1 MSGTEAAAAQGGG
14 GNNASEF
21 VSRILV
27 LCPPHNYTSA
37 NTMDDVK
44 VRKLFR
50 MLEDPSHQ
58 DVARW
63 GKDGDSFVVVEGEK
77 FTRSILPKHFKH
89 SNMSSFIRQLN
100 KYDFHKVKP
109 STDGDSTSP
118 NGNIL
123 EFKHPYFRVDSKDD
137 LDNIRRKAPATRKP
151 QVAEDFTTSQ
161 HVSVISEQLTATQQ
175 QVQQLQELFADVSQ
189 TNRLLV
195 NEVLTLQKM
204 LNAQKQAQYEMLN
217 YLSPYNHNRNNGMMG
232 HQMNSNGSMPTAE
245 GDEAVPE
252 LRRAR
257 ELLSSVPADTV
268 ADRELERLH
277 DIYES
282 PADSATMV
290 TPVSMPMMHDPMNDI
305 SRYPVYPVGQT
316 VGIDPFHSDHINK
329 IPYAIP
335 NEGSSGPMDQH
346 QQHQQHTPQP
356 GSSGQMNNA
365 PGTSGSMD
373 KPASLWGP
381 KKPVVFLVE
390 DDPTCAKIGI
400 KFLKSMGC
408 DVEHANNGAEAF
420 SRVSTVGRD
429 HFDLIFMDIIM
440 PRLDGVSATMYIRQ
454 HCPTTPIIA
463 MTSNIRPDEVNGY
476 FEHGM
481 NGVLAKPFTKE
492 GMLKS
497 VKTNMQHL
505 LKNPPSQSDNGH
517 GPGFLMNVPY
527 LSTTG
532 NSIKFESPTPP
543 AGASGSNWSSG
554 HMSQNGVDQSFG
566 LMDGSNQYNI
576 SQNRGGYST
585 MDASSGRISDHD
597 SPPEKR
603 QRLNNSQRNYA

>member
-1 MSGTEAAAAQGGG
+1 MSGTEATNAPGG

-21 VSRILV
+21 
-27 LCPPHNYTSA
+27 
-37 NTMDDVK
+37 

-50 MLEDPSHQ
+50 MLEDPTHQ

-109 STDGDSTSP
+109 SADGESVSP
-118 NGNIL
+118 NGNVL

-161 HVSVISEQLTATQQ
+161 HVSAVSEQLTATQQ
-175 QVQQLQELFADVSQ
+175 QVQQLQELFADISQ

-217 YLSPYNHNRNNGMMG
+217 FLAPYNHNRTNGMMA
-232 HQMNSNGSMPTAE
+232 HQLSSNGGMSSSDDNENM
-245 GDEAVPE
+245 PE

-257 ELLSSVPADTV
+257 ELLSSVAPDTV

-329 IPYAIP
+329 IPYAMP
-335 NEGSSGPMDQH
+335 NENSSGPLD
-346 QQHQQHTPQP
+346 QHQQHTPQP
-356 GSSGQMNNA
+356 NQMNST
-365 PGTSGSMD
+365 PGPSLA
-373 KPASLWGP
+373 KPAPLWGP
-381 KKPVVFLVE
+381 KKPTVFLVE
-390 DDPTCAKIGI
+390 DDGTCAKIGI

-408 DVEHANNGAEAF
+408 DVEHAINGAEAYNRI
-420 SRVSTVGRD
+420 SSVGRD
-429 HFDLIFMDIIM
+429 YFDLIFMDIIM

-454 HCPTTPIIA
+454 HCPATPIIA

-497 VKTNMQHL
+497 VKTHLQHL

-517 GPGFLMNVPY
+517 GPAFMMNVPY
-527 LSTTG
+527 LNTSG
-532 NSIKFESPTPP
+532 NPIKFESPTPP
-543 AGASGSNWSSG
+543 AGAGGSNWSSG
-554 HMSQNGVDQSFG
+554 HLSQNGVESGFG
-566 LMDGSNQYNI
+566 MMDGSSQYNMA
-576 SQNRGGYST
+576 QGRNAYST
-585 MDASSGRISDHD
+585 MDASSGRLSDHD

-603 QRLNNSQRNYA
+603 QRLNNSQRTYA

>member
-1 MSGTEAAAAQGGG
+1 MSGTEMAAASGG

-21 VSRILV
+21 
-27 LCPPHNYTSA
+27 
-37 NTMDDVK
+37 

-63 GKDGDSFVVVEGEK
+63 GKDGDTFVVVEGEK

-109 STDGDSTSP
+109 SSDIESSNP

-123 EFKHPYFRVDSKDD
+123 EFKHPYFRADSKDG
-137 LDNIRRKAPATRKP
+137 LDNIRRKAPAPRKP
-151 QVAEDFTTSQ
+151 PAAEDFTTTQ

-175 QVQQLQELFADVSQ
+175 QVQQLQELYTDVSQ

-204 LNAQKQAQYEMLN
+204 LNAQKQSQYEMLN
-217 YLSPYNHNRNNGMMG
+217 YLAPYNDGRSRGL
-232 HQMNSNGSMPTAE
+232 MNSNGT
-245 GDEAVPE
+245 GDVDDSVPE

-257 ELLSSVPADTV
+257 ELLSSVATDSV

-277 DIYES
+277 GMYGS
-282 PADSATMV
+282 PAESAAMITPATM
-290 TPVSMPMMHDPMNDI
+290 PMLHDPMNDL

-316 VGIDPFHSDHINK
+316 VGIDPFHSDHIHK
-329 IPYAIP
+329 IPYAMP
-335 NEGSSGPMDQH
+335 NEGASVSVSEPPASIPAPTPTTTAPASSTPMDKS
-346 QQHQQHTPQP
+346 T
-356 GSSGQMNNA
+356 
-365 PGTSGSMD
+365 
-373 KPASLWGP
+373 SLWGP
-381 KKPVVFLVE
+381 KKPHVFLVE
-390 DDPTCAKIGI
+390 DDSTCAKIGI

-408 DVEHANNGAEAF
+408 EVEHAVSDERSSTDLNKSQNGADAY

-429 HFDLIFMDIIM
+429 HFDMMFMDIIM

-454 HCPTTPIIA
+454 HCPSTPIIA

-497 VKTNMQHL
+497 IKTHMSHL
-505 LKNPPSQSDNGH
+505 LKNPPAHAEGENAGYMM
-517 GPGFLMNVPY
+517 GNVPF
-527 LSTTG
+527 L
-532 NSIKFESPTPP
+532 NNNIKFETSTPP
-543 AGASGSNWSSG
+543 PGASGSSWSPG
-554 HMSQNGVDQSFG
+554 HMAQNSAEQCYGFMNG
-566 LMDGSNQYNI
+566 GNQYGMGRP
-576 SQNRGGYST
+576 SYGAAMDST
-585 MDASSGRISDHD
+585 SGRMSDHE

-603 QRLNNSQRNYA
+603 QRMNAPQGNYG

>member
-1 MSGTEAAAAQGGG
+1 MSGTDMAAASGG

-21 VSRILV
+21 
-27 LCPPHNYTSA
+27 
-37 NTMDDVK
+37 

-63 GKDGDSFVVVEGEK
+63 GKDGDTFVVVEGEK

-109 STDGDSTSP
+109 SSDTELSNP

-123 EFKHPYFRVDSKDD
+123 EFKHPYFRADSKDG
-137 LDNIRRKAPATRKP
+137 LDNIRRKAPAPRKP
-151 QVAEDFTTSQ
+151 PAAEDFTTSQ

-175 QVQQLQELFADVSQ
+175 QVQQLQELYTDVSQ

-204 LNAQKQAQYEMLN
+204 LNAQKQSQYEMLN
-217 YLSPYNHNRNNGMMG
+217 YLAPYNDGRSRGL
-232 HQMNSNGSMPTAE
+232 MNSNGT
-245 GDEAVPE
+245 GDVDDSVPE

-257 ELLSSVPADTV
+257 ELLSSVVTDSV

-277 DIYES
+277 GMYGS
-282 PADSATMV
+282 PADSAAMI
-290 TPVSMPMMHDPMNDI
+290 TPVSMPMMHDPMNDL

-316 VGIDPFHSDHINK
+316 VGIDPFHSDHIHK
-329 IPYAIP
+329 IPYAMP
-335 NEGSSGPMDQH
+335 NEGASMSVSEPPASIPAPAPATAAPAPSTPMDKS
-346 QQHQQHTPQP
+346 T
-356 GSSGQMNNA
+356 
-365 PGTSGSMD
+365 
-373 KPASLWGP
+373 SLWGP
-381 KKPVVFLVE
+381 KKPHVFLVE

-408 DVEHANNGAEAF
+408 EVEHAQNGADAYN
-420 SRVSTVGRD
+420 RVSTVGRD
-429 HFDLIFMDIIM
+429 HFDMMFMDIIM

-454 HCPTTPIIA
+454 HCPSTPIIA

-497 VKTNMQHL
+497 IKTHMSHL
-505 LKNPPSQSDNGH
+505 LKNPPAQSEGENAGYMM
-517 GPGFLMNVPY
+517 GNVPFM
-527 LSTTG
+527 
-532 NSIKFESPTPP
+532 NNNIKFETSTPP
-543 AGASGSNWSSG
+543 PGVSGSGWSPG
-554 HMSQNGVDQSFG
+554 HMAQNSADQCYGFMNGGNQYGMGRPSFG
-566 LMDGSNQYNI
+566 ATME
-576 SQNRGGYST
+576 ST
-585 MDASSGRISDHD
+585 SGRMSDHE

-603 QRLNNSQRNYA
+603 QRMNAPQGNYG

>member
-1 MSGTEAAAAQGGG
+1 MSGTETVAPQGG

-21 VSRILV
+21 
-27 LCPPHNYTSA
+27 
-37 NTMDDVK
+37 

-63 GKDGDSFVVVEGEK
+63 GKDGDTFVVVEGEK

-109 STDGDSTSP
+109 SSDGDSSNP

-123 EFKHPYFRVDSKDD
+123 EFKHPYFRADSKDG
-137 LDNIRRKAPATRKP
+137 LDNIRRKAPAPRKP
-151 QVAEDFTTSQ
+151 PAAEDFTTTQ

-175 QVQQLQELFADVSQ
+175 QVQQLQELYADVSQ
-189 TNRLLV
+189 TNRVLV

-204 LNAQKQAQYEMLN
+204 LNAQKQAQFEMLN
-217 YLSPYNHNRNNGMMG
+217 YLSPYHEGRGRG
-232 HQMNSNGSMPTAE
+232 LMNQSISSNGTS
-245 GDEAVPE
+245 DVDDAVPE

-257 ELLSSVPADTV
+257 ELLSSVTTDSV

-277 DIYES
+277 GTYGS
-282 PADSATMV
+282 PTDSAAMI
-290 TPVSMPMMHDPMNDI
+290 TPVSMPMLHDPMNDL

-329 IPYAIP
+329 IPYAMP
-335 NEGSSGPMDQH
+335 NEGAAMSVSEGPASVPAPAPAPTTAASAPS
-346 QQHQQHTPQP
+346 TPL
-356 GSSGQMNNA
+356 
-365 PGTSGSMD
+365 D
-373 KPASLWGP
+373 KSTSLWGP
-381 KKPVVFLVE
+381 KKPLVFLVE

-408 DVEHANNGAEAF
+408 EVEHAQNGADAYN
-420 SRVSTVGRD
+420 RVSSVGRD
-429 HFDLIFMDIIM
+429 HFDMMFMDIIM

-454 HCPTTPIIA
+454 HCPSTPIIA

-497 VKTNMQHL
+497 VKTHMSHL
-505 LKNPPSQSDNGH
+505 LKNPPAQTQTEADGSGYMMS
-517 GPGFLMNVPY
+517 NVPF
-527 LSTTG
+527 L
-532 NSIKFESPTPP
+532 NNNNIKFETSTPP
-543 AGASGSNWSSG
+543 PGPSASTWSPG
-554 HMSQNGVDQSFG
+554 HMGQNSVDQCYG
-566 LMDGSNQYNI
+566 LMNGGSQY
-576 SQNRGGYST
+576 GL
-585 MDASSGRISDHD
+585 GRTHYGAAMEATPGRMSDHD

-603 QRLNNSQRNYA
+603 QRLAAPQTNYG

>member
-1 MSGTEAAAAQGGG
+1 MSATETSAPQGG

-21 VSRILV
+21 
-27 LCPPHNYTSA
+27 
-37 NTMDDVK
+37 

-63 GKDGDSFVVVEGEK
+63 GKDGDTFVVVEGEK

-109 STDGDSTSP
+109 SSDCESSSP
-118 NGNIL
+118 SGNIL
-123 EFKHPYFRVDSKDD
+123 EFKHPYFRADSKDG
-137 LDNIRRKAPATRKP
+137 LDNIRRKAPAPRKP
-151 QVAEDFTTSQ
+151 PAAEDFTTSQ

-175 QVQQLQELFADVSQ
+175 QVQQLQELYADVSQ

-195 NEVLTLQKM
+195 NEVLALQKM
-204 LNAQKQAQYEMLN
+204 LNAQKQAQFEMLN
-217 YLSPYNHNRNNGMMG
+217 YMTPYNDGRNRGLMN
-232 HQMNSNGSMPTAE
+232 QPINSNGANES
-245 GDEAVPE
+245 DEPAPE

-257 ELLSSVPADTV
+257 ELLSSVTTDSVT
-268 ADRELERLH
+268 DRELERLH
-277 DIYES
+277 GTYGS
-282 PADSATMV
+282 PADSATMI
-290 TPVSMPMMHDPMNDI
+290 TPVSMPMLHDPMTDL

-316 VGIDPFHSDHINK
+316 VGIDPFHSDHIHK
-329 IPYAIP
+329 IPYAMP
-335 NEGSSGPMDQH
+335 NEGGSLGVSEAPAPVP
-346 QQHQQHTPQP
+346 TPATP
-356 GSSGQMNNA
+356 GAST
-365 PGTSGSMD
+365 PLD
-373 KPASLWGP
+373 KPTSLWGP
-381 KKPVVFLVE
+381 KKPHVFLVE

-408 DVEHANNGAEAF
+408 EVEHAQNGVDAY
-420 SRVSTVGRD
+420 SRVSSVGRD
-429 HFDLIFMDIIM
+429 RFDMIFMDIIM

-454 HCPTTPIIA
+454 HSPSTPVIA

-497 VKTNMQHL
+497 VKTHMSHL
-505 LKNPPSQSDNGH
+505 LKNPPTQQESEG
-517 GPGFLMNVPY
+517 GGYVIGNVPF
-527 LSTTG
+527 L
-532 NSIKFESPTPP
+532 NNAIKFETSTPP
-543 AGASGSNWSSG
+543 PGASSTSWSPG
-554 HMSQNGVDQSFG
+554 HMGQGGVDHCYG
-566 LMDGSNQYNI
+566 LVNGGTQYAIGRPHYGTAMD
-576 SQNRGGYST
+576 ST
-585 MDASSGRISDHD
+585 PGRMSDHD

-603 QRLNNSQRNYA
+603 QRVNAPQANYG

>member
-1 MSGTEAAAAQGGG
+1 MTAVQGA

-21 VSRILV
+21 
-27 LCPPHNYTSA
+27 
-37 NTMDDVK
+37 

-63 GKDGDSFVVVEGEK
+63 GKEGDTFVVVEGEK

-109 STDGDSTSP
+109 SNDSDSSSP
-118 NGNIL
+118 SGNIL
-123 EFKHPYFRVDSKDD
+123 EFKHPYFRADCKDG
-137 LDNIRRKAPATRKP
+137 LDNIRRKAPAPRKP
-151 QVAEDFTTSQ
+151 QAAEDFTTQ

-175 QVQQLQELFADVSQ
+175 QVQQLQELYADMSQ

-195 NEVLTLQKM
+195 NEVLALQKM

-217 YLSPYNHNRNNGMMG
+217 YLTLYGDGRNRGLMNQ
-232 HQMNSNGSMPTAE
+232 QMSSNGAADVDSP
-245 GDEAVPE
+245 PE

-257 ELLSSVPADTV
+257 ELLASVTTDSVT
-268 ADRELERLH
+268 DRELERLH
-277 DIYES
+277 GTYGS
-282 PADSATMV
+282 PADSAAII
-290 TPVSMPMMHDPMNDI
+290 TPVSMPMLNDPIHDL
-305 SRYPVYPVGQT
+305 SRYAVYPVGQT

-329 IPYAIP
+329 IPYAMP
-335 NEGSSGPMDQH
+335 NEGASLGVSEAPASVPAPATAAATPMDKS
-346 QQHQQHTPQP
+346 T
-356 GSSGQMNNA
+356 
-365 PGTSGSMD
+365 
-373 KPASLWGP
+373 SLWGP
-381 KKPVVFLVE
+381 KKPLVFLVE

-408 DVEHANNGAEAF
+408 DVEHAQNGVEAYG
-420 SRVSTVGRD
+420 RVSNVGRD
-429 HFDLIFMDIIM
+429 HFDMMFMDIIM

-454 HCPTTPIIA
+454 HCPSTPIIA

-481 NGVLAKPFTKE
+481 NEVLAKPFTNE

-497 VKTNMQHL
+497 VKTHMSHL
-505 LKNPPSQSDNGH
+505 LKPPPAQHEGENQGYMM
-517 GPGFLMNVPY
+517 GNVPFMNN
-527 LSTTG
+527 T
-532 NSIKFESPTPP
+532 IKFETSTPP
-543 AGASGSNWSSG
+543 PGVSESGWSPG
-554 HMSQNGVDQSFG
+554 HVGQNSVDQCYG
-566 LMDGSNQYNI
+566 LMNGSNQYGMGR
-576 SQNRGGYST
+576 QPYGAT
-585 MDASSGRISDHD
+585 MDRVSDRD

-603 QRLNNSQRNYA
+603 QRLSAPQGNYG

>member
-1 MSGTEAAAAQGGG
+1 
-14 GNNASEF
+14 
-21 VSRILV
+21 
-27 LCPPHNYTSA
+27 
-37 NTMDDVK
+37 
-44 VRKLFR
+44 

-109 STDGDSTSP
+109 SSDTDANSP
-118 NGNIL
+118 NGNVL

-151 QVAEDFTTSQ
+151 QPTEDFTTSQ

-175 QVQQLQELFADVSQ
+175 QVQQLQELFADISQ

-204 LNAQKQAQYEMLN
+204 LNAQKQAQHEMLN
-217 YLSPYNHNRNNGMMG
+217 YLTPYHNTSN
-232 HQMNSNGSMPTAE
+232 NSNGRPNGLMGHSMNAN
-245 GDEAVPE
+245 GGISGADADEPVPE

-257 ELLSSVPADTV
+257 ELLSSVAPDTI

-277 DIYES
+277 DIYAS
-282 PADSATMV
+282 PADSGSIV

-305 SRYPVYPVGQT
+305 TRYPVYPVGQT
-316 VGIDPFHSDHINK
+316 VGIDPFHSDHIHK
-329 IPYAIP
+329 IPYAMP
-335 NEGSSGPMDQH
+335 SDVNNNSSIEQ
-346 QQHQQHTPQP
+346 QQHQQHHQPSQPPPPP
-356 GSSGQMNNA
+356 GSTG
-365 PGTSGSMD
+365 PIGGTPSSANPMD
-373 KPASLWGP
+373 NKPASLWGA
-381 KKPVVFLVE
+381 KKPTIFLVE

-408 DVEHANNGAEAF
+408 DVEHAQNGVEAY
-420 SRVSTVGRD
+420 SRVTNAGRD
-429 HFDLIFMDIIM
+429 HFDMIFMDIIM

-454 HCPTTPIIA
+454 QCPSTPVIA

-497 VKTNMQHL
+497 VKTHLQHL
-505 LKNPPSQSDNGH
+505 LKTPPQADSGH
-517 GPGFLMNVPY
+517 GSTGFMIGNVPY
-527 LSTTG
+527 LNPTG
-532 NSIKFESPTPP
+532 NPIKFESPTPP
-543 AGASGSNWSSG
+543 SGAGGSGWSSN
-554 HMSQNGVDQSFG
+554 HIAQNGVDQGFS
-566 LMDGSNQYNI
+566 LMNGSNQYTMA
-576 SQNRGGYST
+576 QGPNRNTYST
-585 MDASSGRISDHD
+585 SDHD

-603 QRLNNSQRNYA
+603 QRLNTSQHTYG

>member
-1 MSGTEAAAAQGGG
+1 MSGTEAAASQGS

-21 VSRILV
+21 
-27 LCPPHNYTSA
+27 
-37 NTMDDVK
+37 

-63 GKDGDSFVVVEGEK
+63 GKDGDTFVVVEGEK

-109 STDGDSTSP
+109 SSDGETSHP
-118 NGNIL
+118 SGNIL
-123 EFKHPYFRVDSKDD
+123 EFKHPYFRADSKDG
-137 LDNIRRKAPATRKP
+137 LDNIRRKAPAPRKP
-151 QVAEDFTTSQ
+151 PAAEDFTTSQ

-175 QVQQLQELFADVSQ
+175 QVQQLQELYADVSQ

-195 NEVLTLQKM
+195 NEVLALQKM
-204 LNAQKQAQYEMLN
+204 INAQKQSQFEMLN
-217 YLSPYNHNRNNGMMG
+217 YLSPYNDSRNRGLMN
-232 HQMNSNGSMPTAE
+232 QSINSNGTSDA
-245 GDEAVPE
+245 DEQVPE

-257 ELLSSVPADTV
+257 ELLSSVTTDSVT
-268 ADRELERLH
+268 DRELERLH
-277 DIYES
+277 GTYGS
-282 PADSATMV
+282 PAESASMI
-290 TPVSMPMMHDPMNDI
+290 TPVSMPLLHDPMNDL

-316 VGIDPFHSDHINK
+316 VGIDPFHSDHIHK
-329 IPYAIP
+329 IPYAMP
-335 NEGSSGPMDQH
+335 NEAVASLGVSEATASAPAQAPSSVTPTPSTPMDKS
-346 QQHQQHTPQP
+346 T
-356 GSSGQMNNA
+356 
-365 PGTSGSMD
+365 
-373 KPASLWGP
+373 SLWGP
-381 KKPVVFLVE
+381 KKPLVFLVE

-408 DVEHANNGAEAF
+408 EVEHAQNGADAYN
-420 SRVSTVGRD
+420 RVSNVGRD
-429 HFDLIFMDIIM
+429 HFDMIFMDIIM

-454 HCPTTPIIA
+454 HCPSTPVIA

-497 VKTNMQHL
+497 VKTHMSHL
-505 LKNPPSQSDNGH
+505 LKNPPSQHDGDSAGYV
-517 GPGFLMNVPY
+517 MSNVPF
-527 LSTTG
+527 LNNG
-532 NSIKFESPTPP
+532 IKFETSTPP
-543 AGASGSNWSSG
+543 PVASTSSWSPGNMGHSNVDPCYSLMNGSSQYGLSRPHYGTGMDSS
-554 HMSQNGVDQSFG
+554 
-566 LMDGSNQYNI
+566 
-576 SQNRGGYST
+576 T
-585 MDASSGRISDHD
+585 GRMPEHHD

-603 QRLNNSQRNYA
+603 QRVSAPQGNYG

>member
-21 VSRILV
+21 
-27 LCPPHNYTSA
+27 
-37 NTMDDVK
+37 

>member
-1 MSGTEAAAAQGGG
+1 MSGADVAAAQGG

-21 VSRILV
+21 
-27 LCPPHNYTSA
+27 
-37 NTMDDVK
+37 

-63 GKDGDSFVVVEGEK
+63 GKDGDTFVVVEGEK

-109 STDGDSTSP
+109 SSDGDSSNP

-123 EFKHPYFRVDSKDD
+123 EFKHPYFRADSKDG
-137 LDNIRRKAPATRKP
+137 LDNIRRKAPAPRKQP
-151 QVAEDFTTSQ
+151 ATEDFTTSQ

-204 LNAQKQAQYEMLN
+204 LNAQKQSQYEMLN
-217 YLSPYNHNRNNGMMG
+217 YLTPYNDGRNRGL
-232 HQMNSNGSMPTAE
+232 MNQPMSAAGCPA
-245 GDEAVPE
+245 GDVDDAVPE

-257 ELLSSVPADTV
+257 ELLSSVTTDTV
-268 ADRELERLH
+268 ADRELERLQGM
-277 DIYES
+277 YGSPTES
-282 PADSATMV
+282 AAMI
-290 TPVSMPMMHDPMNDI
+290 TPVSMPLMHDPMNDL

-316 VGIDPFHSDHINK
+316 VGIDPFSSDHIHK
-329 IPYAIP
+329 IPYAMP
-335 NEGSSGPMDQH
+335 NEGASLGMTEAPASSVPAPASTSSAPASTSSAPS
-346 QQHQQHTPQP
+346 TPL
-356 GSSGQMNNA
+356 
-365 PGTSGSMD
+365 D
-373 KPASLWGP
+373 KSTSLWGP
-381 KKPVVFLVE
+381 KKPHVFLVE

-408 DVEHANNGAEAF
+408 DVEHAKNGADAYT
-420 SRVSTVGRD
+420 RVSSVGRE
-429 HFDLIFMDIIM
+429 HFDMMFMDIIM

-454 HCPTTPIIA
+454 HCPSTPIIA
-463 MTSNIRPDEVNGY
+463 MTSNIRPDEVNSY

-492 GMLKS
+492 GMLKAI
-497 VKTNMQHL
+497 KTHMAHL
-505 LKNPPSQSDNGH
+505 LKAQPAAQHDGDGAGYMMGSVPFMSGNP
-517 GPGFLMNVPY
+517 
-527 LSTTG
+527 
-532 NSIKFESPTPP
+532 IKFEASTTPP
-543 AGASGSNWSSG
+543 AASGSAWSPGHLAQSG
-554 HMSQNGVDQSFG
+554 TDQWGGGFMNGT
-566 LMDGSNQYNI
+566 NQYAMG
-576 SQNRGGYST
+576 RHGYAAAMDST
-585 MDASSGRISDHD
+585 SGRLSDND

-603 QRLNNSQRNYA
+603 QRVNAPQGNYG